1 MRHFNFLSEQQASR
15 LFYARP
21 QTLTLDSAPG
31 LLAVALGATLYSPA
45 DRPQLANDIAKQAT
59 RGCLSMVLCLE
70 DSIADS
76 EVHAAEDNVVRTL
89 ELLHQETADGGAE
102 CPGPVTMPSGHV
114 AGHSGT
120 AADQPMLF
128 IRVRTPEQMERL
140 AQRCGVSLDV
150 LAGFVIPKFDNEA
163 GRARHFLAAL
173 HRVHAIHAQTRN
185 CTQTGTRPGTSTGI
199 PARTQPGPARR
210 LRIMPILESPVVIHR
225 ETRSAALANIRSVLQ
240 AHREDILAVRI
251 GATDMSSAFGLRRS
265 RDLTIYDVKVVAS
278 VIGDIVNVLGRRE
291 DGFVI
296 SGPVWEHYAN
306 TERLLR
312 PLLRATPFSESKDEE
327 LRQRILLANLDGLMR
342 EIALDQANGLL
353 GKTVIHPSHVPLVH
367 ALSVISHEEFIDAG
381 EIAGNSGGGAAAS
394 PYGNKMNE
402 MKPHQAW
409 AQQTLLRAA
418 AFGVAA
424 PDITFVDFLEAG
436 MT

>member
-1 MRHFNFLSEQQASR
+1 MRHFDFLTEQQTSR
-15 LFYARP
+15 LFHASP
-21 QTLTLDSAPG
+21 QALTLESDPE

-45 DRPQLANDIAKQAT
+45 DRPQLAADIIKQSA

-76 EVHAAEDNVVRTL
+76 AVEAAEDNVVRTL
-89 ELLHQETADGGAE
+89 QLLAQEADGPRADGSAA
-102 CPGPVTMPSGHV
+102 PSR
-114 AGHSGT
+114 ST
-120 AADQPMLF
+120 TFRAADSGLMLF
-128 IRVRTPEQMERL
+128 IRVRTPEQMVRL
-140 AQRCGVSLDV
+140 AQRCGASLD
-150 LAGFVIPKFDNEA
+150 LLTGFVIPKFENET
-163 GRARHFLAAL
+163 GRAQLFLDAL
-173 HRVHAIHAQTRN
+173 QTVQAIHAAVQPDASGM
-185 CTQTGTRPGTSTGI
+185 TQEQAQHQSHGS
-199 PARTQPGPARR
+199 RR
-210 LRIMPILESPVVIHR
+210 LRIMPILESPIMIHR
-225 ETRSAALANIRSVLQ
+225 ETRSASLANIRAVLQ
-240 AHREDILAVRI
+240 AHRQDILAVRI
-251 GATDMSSAFGLRRS
+251 GATDMSSTFGLRRS

-278 VIGDIVNVLGRRE
+278 VIGDIVNILGRSE

-312 PLLRATPFSESKDEE
+312 PLLRATPFADSDDVA

-342 EIALDQANGLL
+342 EISLDHANGLL

-367 ALSVISHEEFIDAG
+367 ALSVISHEEFLDAG

-402 MKPHQAW
+402 MKPHQGW
-409 AQQTLLRAA
+409 ARQTLLRAA

-424 PDITFVDFLEAG
+424 PDVTFVDFLEAG
-436 MT
+436 MN